1 MCLKSQHCLLREC
14 TSRKNNV
21 VSSYISVHWLHSIVD
36 GSHKYEC
43 NAQFILVAELIVFI
57 AYLLFSNGVEA
68 THMQPQK
75 TIAKWI
81 TFDIHSFTLS
91 VRSIIIH
98 LVNKLPFNEQHLKCT
113 GNANNIQ
120 CVSRSP
126 NLKCSNDCLCC
137 YKISYNLSDV

>member
-1 MCLKSQHCLLREC
+1 MVHLLQSHTFLAFISSDHVVCLKSQHCLLREC
-14 TSRKNNV
+14 MSRKNNF
-21 VSSYISVHWLHSIVD
+21 VSSYISVDWLHSIVD

-81 TFDIHSFTLS
+81 TLDIHSFTLS
-91 VRSIIIH
+91 VGSIIIH
-98 LVNKLPFNEQHLKCT
+98 LVNKLPFNEQHLNVPVT
-113 GNANNIQ
+113 QTIFN
-120 CVSRSP
+120 V
-126 NLKCSNDCLCC
+126 
-137 YKISYNLSDV
+137 